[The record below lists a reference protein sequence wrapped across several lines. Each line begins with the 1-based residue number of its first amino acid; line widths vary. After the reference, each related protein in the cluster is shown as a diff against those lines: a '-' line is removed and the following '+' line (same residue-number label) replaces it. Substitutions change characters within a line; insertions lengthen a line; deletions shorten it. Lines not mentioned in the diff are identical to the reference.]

1 MTLHSMRYTSG
12 FALSKLSVFWYYKHK
27 MNPQDPRYN
36 SGQGYQQPTPYS
48 PPTPPAQPTLPSSPQ
63 VNPQGGYDV
72 VPAPKPNIPN
82 VSNGGHN
89 PYEFI
94 IAQNPVGTKKGAGN
108 MTIAKRILLALIG
121 LAVLAGIVIAG
132 INFFV
137 PKDPTLES
145 LVSIAQTQ
153 QEIIRVTTQID
164 KKLTNSDL
172 VNYVVN
178 VNMSVGSDQAATIK
192 YLSTRKFQIPPKTL
206 PQKADSKTDTLLS
219 EARATNTLDVTA
231 HQAVQKLL
239 VDYQKELS
247 STYKTVTGENAKK
260 LLQTNY
266 DHVTLLITQ
275 GEGITL

>member
-1 MTLHSMRYTSG
+1 MMIRSMRYTPG
-12 FALSKLSVFWYYKHK
+12 FALSKLSFFWYYKHK
-27 MNPQDPRYN
+27 MNPQDPRYT

-48 PPTPPAQPTLPSSPQ
+48 PPTPPPQPTLPSTPQ
-63 VNPQGGYDV
+63 ANPQGGYDV
-72 VPAPKPNIPN
+72 VPPPQPGIPT
-82 VSNGGHN
+82 VGNGGHN

-94 IAQNPVGTKKGAGN
+94 IAQNPIDTKKGAGN

-145 LVSIAQTQ
+145 LVSVAQTQ

-164 KKLTNSDL
+164 KKLANSDL

-192 YLSTRKFQIPPKTL
+192 YLSTRKFEVSSKTL
-206 PQKADSKTDTLLS
+206 PLKADPKTDKLLS
-219 EARATNTLDVTA
+219 EAKATNTLDMTT

-247 STYKTVTGENAKK
+247 STYKTVAGENAKK

-275 GEGITL
+275 GESITL